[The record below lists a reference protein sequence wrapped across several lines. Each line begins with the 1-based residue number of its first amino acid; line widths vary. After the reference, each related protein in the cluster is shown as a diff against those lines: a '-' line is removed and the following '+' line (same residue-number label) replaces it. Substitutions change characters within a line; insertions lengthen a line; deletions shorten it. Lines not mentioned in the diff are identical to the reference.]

1 MEPILAEWAKE
12 IHVPLAD
19 NALSGP
25 STSACVVTKKQG
37 PTTDMEKDNSCSDED
52 HISVSQ
58 KRRRVVVCV
67 SSDSD
72 ES

>member
-12 IHVPLAD
+12 NIPLAD
-19 NALSGP
+19 YALSGP

-37 PTTDMEKDNSCSDED
+37 PTTGVEKDSSSDED
-52 HISVSQ
+52 HISVRQ